1 MRLLFDENVHNKV
14 VEHFASKHKHEVTKV
29 SSVIRGAPDFK
40 VAELAENMD
49 AVLVT
54 QDKDFGDILLLTAS
68 KIPGVILLRISSVIP
83 EDTIAAIEKAFDEV
97 GTPEGKLVVIEDNRI
112 RVREISR

>member
-14 VEHFASKHKHEVTKV
+14 VEHFADMYEVTKV
-29 SSVIRGAPDFK
+29 SSVTKGAPDSK
-40 VAELAENMD
+40 VAELAEELN

-54 QDKDFGDILLLTAS
+54 QDKDFGSILLLTAS
-68 KIPGVILLRISSVIP
+68 KVPGVILLRISSVIP
-83 EDTIAAIEKAFDEV
+83 EDSIAAIENALV
-97 GTPEGKLVVIEDNRI
+97 QLGTVEGKLVVVEDNRI